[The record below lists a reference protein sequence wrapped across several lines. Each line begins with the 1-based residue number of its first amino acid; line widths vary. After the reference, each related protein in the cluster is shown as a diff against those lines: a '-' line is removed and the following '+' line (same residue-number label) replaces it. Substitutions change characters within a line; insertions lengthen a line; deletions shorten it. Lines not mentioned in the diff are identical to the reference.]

1 MKIPFN
7 SPARKR
13 LIAALA
19 LVFAAVY
26 LGLVTREVLASWRA
40 PEVGVAQL
48 KSLQWAARLDPGN
61 ADYRNHLGRYYD
73 IVARDPV
80 TAIGHYKKTVE
91 LNPHSARFWFDLAS
105 SYQVLGD
112 VTNQSIALEH
122 AIQADSM
129 TPDVAWEAAN
139 LYLVQGENEKALREF
154 RVVMANDPS
163 LAPSAIALCW
173 RITPNVDLL
182 MRDAVPP
189 TADAYLAL
197 LALLQNDVALQFR
210 KAVFPTDD
218 LDVTSLAVQAHTDNH
233 TAESFKVWNALIQSH
248 QPFER
253 RYASDYFQFLIGRK
267 EVDEAVLVWKQTVD
281 RFALSSYLPSTANLV
296 VDGTVSVVVLNT
308 GLDWQYQ
315 KPSGVNLMLDPST
328 FHSGR
333 RSFLITFDGPG
344 INDAGLFQFIPV
356 KPNSTYEF
364 SAYYQNGPALEGAGG
379 PHFTVTDYYSP
390 LTDYYQSD
398 ELRDANSWKSVEGEF
413 TTGPDCKLVVLH
425 VVRLPKGSP
434 IRGKLWVDDF
444 RIVRKPS

>member
-13 LIAALA
+13 LIVALA
-19 LVFAAVY
+19 LAFAAVY
-26 LGLVTREVLASWRA
+26 LGLVTLTFMASIAGARTGLTW
-40 PEVGVAQL
+40 L
-48 KSLQWAARLDPGN
+48 KTAVWLDPGN

-73 IVARDPV
+73 IMARDPV
-80 TAIGHYKKTVE
+80 AAISHYKKTVE

-139 LYLVQGENEKALREF
+139 LYLVQGEDEKALREF

-173 RITPNVDLL
+173 RIRPDVDLL
-182 MRDAVPP
+182 LRDAVPP

-197 LALLQNDVALQFR
+197 LALLQNDVISQFR
-210 KAVFPTDD
+210 KAVSPTDD
-218 LDVTSLAVQAHTDNH
+218 LDITSLAVQVKDETVG
-233 TAESFKVWNALIQSH
+233 SFKVWNALIQSH
-248 QPFER
+248 QPFEK
-253 RYASDYFQFLIGRK
+253 RYAYDYFQFLIGRG
-267 EVDEAVLVWKQTVD
+267 EIDQAVLVWKQTAD
-281 RFALSSYLPSTANLV
+281 RFALSSYLPSTGNLV
-296 VDGTVSVVVLNT
+296 VDGTFSLDVLNN
-308 GLDWQYQ
+308 GFDWQYQ
-315 KPSGVNLMLDPST
+315 KQAGVNLMLDPST

-356 KPNSTYEF
+356 QPDTTYEF
-364 SAYYQNGPALEGAGG
+364 SAYYHNGPALEGAGG
-379 PHFTVTDYYSP
+379 PRFTVTDFYSQR
-390 LTDYYQSD
+390 TDYYQSE

-413 TTGPDCKLVVLH
+413 TTGPNCKLVILH

-434 IRGKLWVDDF
+434 IRGKLWIDDF